1 MDTEGSKVSRVN
13 DIAILKEML
22 SEGAQVRL
30 QQTEGKTSVELK
42 DKQGKTTVEITE
54 LPDDLIVIKP
64 DYFKPPNILKSLK
77 GQRRRA
83 DFAIISNVK
92 GEKWIICIETQK
104 KTGKD
109 SEEVE
114 QQLRGAEC
122 LIGYCKC
129 VGKSFW
135 QSEKFLD
142 GYQYR
147 FVSIVNINIDKQTTR
162 FYKPE
167 NQPKK
172 KLHDSPENFREIP
185 GHQSLHFDQL
195 T

>member
-1 MDTEGSKVSRVN
+1 MGGKVSSVN
-13 DIAILKEML
+13 DIAILKKML

-30 QQTEGKTSVELK
+30 QQTERNTSVTLK
-42 DKQGKTTVEITE
+42 DKETTVEITE
-54 LPDDLIVIKP
+54 LPRNSIVIRAET
-64 DYFKPPNILKSLK
+64 FKPPTVLKSLK

-83 DFAIISNVK
+83 DFVIVSDVD

-104 KTGKD
+104 GTGKD

-122 LIGYCKC
+122 FIGYCKC
-129 VGKSFW
+129 IGKSFW

-162 FYKPE
+162 FYEPE
-167 NQPKK
+167 NQPKR
-172 KLHDSPENFREIP
+172 KLHDSPEDFQEIQ

>member
-1 MDTEGSKVSRVN
+1 MGSKVRLVN
-13 DIAILKEML
+13 DITILQEML
-22 SEGAQVRL
+22 NVGAQVPL
-30 QQTEGKTSVELK
+30 QQSAGGTSVKLKDKQAKTSVE
-42 DKQGKTTVEITE
+42 ITD
-54 LPDDLIVIKP
+54 LPYDSLVIRAEV
-64 DYFKPPNILKSLK
+64 FKPPTIFK
-77 GQRRRA
+77 GSKGERRRA
-83 DFAIISNVK
+83 DFVIVSNAAT
-92 GEKWIICIETQK
+92 EKWIICIETQK
-104 KTGKD
+104 ATGKD
-109 SEEVE
+109 SEKVE

-122 LIGYCKC
+122 FIGYCKC
-129 VGKSFW
+129 IGKSFW

-162 FYKPE
+162 FYKPK

-172 KLHDSPENFREIP
+172 KLHDSPENFQEIQ

>member
-1 MDTEGSKVSRVN
+1 MGGKVSSVN
-13 DIAILKEML
+13 DIAILKKML
-22 SEGAQVRL
+22 SDGAQVPL
-30 QQTEGKTSVELK
+30 QHVAGKTSVELK

-54 LPDDLIVIKP
+54 LPNDSIVIKP

-104 KTGKD
+104 ETGKD
-109 SEEVE
+109 AEYIE

-122 LIGYCKC
+122 LIGYCKY

-162 FYKPE
+162 FYKPR
-167 NQPKK
+167 NQHRK
-172 KLHDSPENFREIP
+172 KLHDSPENFREID
-185 GHQSLHFDQL
+185 GHQNLHFDQL